1 MKKLFLAV
9 VVMAALVSCDSGS
22 KTKSITPTS
31 AEYESDSYMDDEVES
46 DDDWD
51 ELLDSYEEYVDK
63 YISYMKK
70 AANGDM
76 SALAEYPSLME
87 KAEEFSE
94 ELESAKLELSDSQMA
109 RYMKISNK
117 MLSAAKDISDESS
130 VNDED
135 ESDEVE
141 SDEDWDELLDS
152 YEEYVENY
160 LSCLRRA
167 ANGHMDAVEAVESL
181 EETGKKF
188 SKKLQGA
195 KSDLSASQWSRYMK
209 ISDKMISKEQD
220 ILNGELVEGMLPEEE
235 QFRIIRPSNI
245 FMVPNI
251 SSATYEKYTVED
263 DDGSNPLF
271 TDLYSGAAGWY
282 VGGLV
287 RNIVASSALKSQGS
301 ANYKVANIHDFNHET
316 AWVEGVKDYGVGE
329 WIEYQGVS
337 GNEIYGIKILNGYVK
352 SDKAWSENARVKR
365 LKVYCDGTP
374 VCILE
379 LENSRS
385 LQSFNVKNL
394 FDEQGVKTFKFE
406 ILEVYPGTK
415 YKDTV
420 ISEIYFDGPAN

>member
-1 MKKLFLAV
+1 
-9 VVMAALVSCDSGS
+9 
-22 KTKSITPTS
+22 
-31 AEYESDSYMDDEVES
+31 
-46 DDDWD
+46 
-51 ELLDSYEEYVDK
+51 
-63 YISYMKK
+63 MKK

-135 ESDEVE
+135 ESDE
-141 SDEDWDELLDS
+141 DWDELLDS
-152 YEEYVENY
+152 YEEYVDNY

-271 TDLYSGAAGWY
+271 TDLYSGAPTWY

-301 ANYKVANIHDFNHET
+301 ANYKAANIHDFNHET